1 MNTPTPRTCGEL
13 SCDECDARTAAI
25 TTERDQL
32 RAELQKVY
40 ALVTPV
46 GFDLP
51 GGIFETAQAVSELR
65 AERDQLRGALALGQQ
80 NCDDAYDDLRTE
92 RAAAIARAE
101 RAEAALADAKEECK
115 NVRLK
120 WHAVM
125 GTCSAKEDAIIEL
138 DEELAR
144 LRAERAEAEIIR
156 LRTEN
161 SDLKATDTR
170 PLLTGKLT
178 HAGLC
183 RIDGELVDGVFIA
196 VYREQ
201 IKACPRLP
209 MYQEIELRIVAYK

>member
-1 MNTPTPRTCGEL
+1 
-13 SCDECDARTAAI
+13 
-25 TTERDQL
+25 
-32 RAELQKVY
+32 
-40 ALVTPV
+40 
-46 GFDLP
+46 
-51 GGIFETAQAVSELR
+51 
-65 AERDQLRGALALGQQ
+65 
-80 NCDDAYDDLRTE
+80 
-92 RAAAIARAE
+92 
-101 RAEAALADAKEECK
+101 
-115 NVRLK
+115 
-120 WHAVM
+120 M

-156 LRTEN
+156 LRTKN

-201 IKACPRLP
+201 IKACRRLP

>member
-1 MNTPTPRTCGEL
+1 MLE
-13 SCDECDARTAAI
+13 
-25 TTERDQL
+25 
-32 RAELQKVY
+32 Y
-40 ALVTPV
+40 
-46 GFDLP
+46 
-51 GGIFETAQAVSELR
+51 
-65 AERDQLRGALALGQQ
+65 
-80 NCDDAYDDLRTE
+80 
-92 RAAAIARAE
+92 
-101 RAEAALADAKEECK
+101 CK
-115 NVRLK
+115 H
-120 WHAVM
+120 WE
-125 GTCSAKEDAIIEL
+125 S
-138 DEELAR
+138 
-144 LRAERAEAEIIR
+144 RAERAEAEIIR

>member
-1 MNTPTPRTCGEL
+1 MSTPTEAHEKLYNEIFKLVGREL
-13 SCDECDARTAAI
+13 FEDYAESSTGPATQLIADSEARATA
-25 TTERDQL
+25 E
-32 RAELQKVY
+32 
-40 ALVTPV
+40 
-46 GFDLP
+46 
-51 GGIFETAQAVSELR
+51 
-65 AERDQLRGALALGQQ
+65 LRGALALGQQ

-92 RAAAIARAE
+92 RDAAIA
-101 RAEAALADAKEECK
+101 
-115 NVRLK
+115 
-120 WHAVM
+120 
-125 GTCSAKEDAIIEL
+125 
-138 DEELAR
+138 
-144 LRAERAEAEIIR
+144 RAERAEAEIIR

-201 IKACPRLP
+201 IKACRRLP

>member
-1 MNTPTPRTCGEL
+1 MSALKATL
-13 SCDECDARTAAI
+13 ACDGPVFAAI
-25 TTERDQL
+25 QAIQAERDQL
-32 RAELQKVY
+32 RAEL
-40 ALVTPV
+40 
-46 GFDLP
+46 
-51 GGIFETAQAVSELR
+51 
-65 AERDQLRGALALGQQ
+65 ALGQH

-101 RAEAALADAKEECK
+101 RAEAAFADAKEECK

-120 WHAVM
+120 WHVVM

-144 LRAERAEAEIIR
+144 LRAERAEAKIIR